1 MAEGWIKL
9 YRKVME
15 HEFYKEKRVFSRF
28 EAWTDLMLLSNHA
41 DNKVI
46 FDGALIE
53 VKRGS
58 LITSIRKLC
67 ERWKWSNTKVNK
79 FLTLLKDEKMLTQ
92 KSDAKKT
99 VLTLLNYEFYQDQKD
114 AKTSLKRH
122 RNDTET
128 TLKHTN
134 KNVKNDKNE
143 KKIDVP
149 NGTSGKPNPAVKI
162 IIDYYH
168 EKFVGRFGEKPVING
183 KKDGAIIKGLLGT
196 YGADKLKG
204 LVDRFFESTDQ
215 FIVGSGYT
223 IGVFASQINK
233 LIAGGNSGRKLS
245 KAAKSILDYM
255 GDDSN

>member
-1 MAEGWIKL
+1 MSEGWIKL
-9 YRKVME
+9 HRKVME

-28 EAWTDLMLLSNHA
+28 EAWTDLLLLANHA

-46 FDGALIE
+46 FDGSLIE

-58 LITSIRKLC
+58 HITSIRKLC
-67 ERWKWSNTKVNK
+67 DRWQWSNTKVNK

-99 VLTLLNYEFYQDQKD
+99 VLTVVNYGFYQDQKD
-114 AKTSLKRH
+114 TETTLKHH

-134 KNVKNDKNE
+134 KNVKNDKND
-143 KKIDVP
+143 KKKDVSYD
-149 NGTSGKPNPAVKI
+149 TSGNRNPAVKV

-168 EKFVGRFGEKPVING
+168 GKFVGKFGEKPVISG

-196 YGADKLKG
+196 YGQEKLKG
-204 LVDRFFESTDQ
+204 LIDLFFESTDQ
-215 FIVGSGYT
+215 FIVDSGYT
-223 IGVFASQINK
+223 VGVFASQVNK
-233 LIAGGNSGRKLS
+233 LIAGGCKNTQVT
-245 KAAKSILDYM
+245 KAAASLLKYM
-255 GDDSN
+255 GGGAN